1 MYLKQYIFIAY
12 LNLQTVFDLN
22 RLTRIMDFSAALPT
36 FVVTLREGFEAAL
49 VVGIVMACLK
59 KAEQTKLYSWVYLG
73 IFSGIFASV
82 AVGFLLAGVVSG
94 VDAVGGIYAPVV
106 KELLE
111 GIFGLVAIAMLS
123 WMLLWMTRQAKS
135 LKGEVEGAIS
145 SALNNDN
152 AGKAVFIL
160 IFIAVVREGFET
172 VLFILAK
179 FQQDWT
185 LPAVGAVAGLVLASL
200 MGIALFS
207 LGVKINIRLFFQ
219 VMGVFLLL
227 IVGGLV
233 MGALKHF
240 DATLIILNRLTL
252 SQLCLFHNGSCILG
266 VKIWDG
272 ANILPDQ
279 QFPGIVLKALFGYRQ
294 TLYLGQIVGYFSFLS
309 LVGIAYFQSL
319 GIKLSMEK
327 KQL

>member
-1 MYLKQYIFIAY
+1 
-12 LNLQTVFDLN
+12 
-22 RLTRIMDFSAALPT
+22 MDFTAALPT

-59 KAEQTKLYSWVYLG
+59 KAEQTELYRWVYLG
-73 IFSGIFASV
+73 IFGGIIASV
-82 AVGFLLAGVVSG
+82 GVGFLLAGVITG
-94 VDAVGGIYAPVV
+94 VDTVGGIYAPVV
-106 KELLE
+106 KQLLE

-123 WMLLWMTRQAKS
+123 WMLLWMTKQAKS

-145 SALNNDN
+145 SALNNNN

-185 LPAVGAVAGLVLASL
+185 FPAIGAIAGLTLASF
-200 MGIALFS
+200 MGVALFS
-207 LGVKINIRLFFQ
+207 LGVRINIRLFFQ
-219 VMGVFLLL
+219 VMGIFLLL

-240 DATLIILNRLTL
+240 DAALVLLNQLTL
-252 SQLCLFHNGSCILG
+252 SQLCLFNNGSCILG
-266 VKIWDG
+266 SQIWDG
-272 ANILPDQ
+272 STLLPDK

-294 TLYLGQIVGYFSFLS
+294 TLYLGQVIAYFAFLAII
-309 LVGIAYFQSL
+309 GTTYFQSL
-319 GIKLSMEK
+319 DIKLGSGNKEK
-327 KQL
+327 SA

>member
-1 MYLKQYIFIAY
+1 
-12 LNLQTVFDLN
+12 
-22 RLTRIMDFSAALPT
+22 MDFTAALPT
-36 FVVTLREGFEAAL
+36 FIVTLREGFEAAL

-59 KAEQTKLYSWVYLG
+59 KAEQTRLYRWVYLG
-73 IFSGIFASV
+73 ILGGIIASV
-82 AVGFLLAGVVSG
+82 AIGFLLTGAIAGVETAGG
-94 VDAVGGIYAPVV
+94 VYAPVV
-106 KELLE
+106 KQFLE

-123 WMLLWMTRQAKS
+123 WMLLWITKQAKS

-145 SALNNDN
+145 SALANDN

-185 LPAVGAVAGLVLASL
+185 LPAVGAVAGLTLAAL
-200 MGIALFS
+200 MGVGLFS
-207 LGVKINIRLFFQ
+207 LGVRINIRLFFQ
-219 VMGVFLLL
+219 VMGIFLLL

-240 DATLIILNRLTL
+240 DAALGML
-252 SQLCLFHNGSCILG
+252 SQLSADNWCWSNESCVLG
-266 VKIWDG
+266 TQVWDG
-272 ANILPDQ
+272 SNVLPDK

-294 TLYLGQIVGYFSFLS
+294 TLYLGQIVAYITFLAA
-309 LVGIAYFQSL
+309 VGTAYFQSL
-319 GIKLSMEK
+319 GLKLPVN
-327 KQL
+327 KQQSASSES